1 MEGNAYNSIAAG
13 AIIATSINFR
23 LDYAQSEINRRHTSY
38 ATRQFQ
44 FQLRPAPAYRL
55 STIE

>member
-1 MEGNAYNSIAAG
+1 MEGDAYNSIAAG

-38 ATRQFQ
+38 ENKWCDPLQKMRK
-44 FQLRPAPAYRL
+44 LVKK
-55 STIE
+55 